1 MLPSINLPNRPIVLG
16 QLSNQHYN
24 ATKFADVR
32 SSEQELM
39 SAATAAVTADPNFMA
54 ALVAAIGSII
64 GNGVQRDTGGS
75 KNENDND
82 NCFTRN

>member
-1 MLPSINLPNRPIVLG
+1 MLPNINLPNRPFVLG
-16 QLSNQHYN
+16 QLSSQHYN
-24 ATKFADVR
+24 ATKFADVQ

-64 GNGVQRDTGGS
+64 GNDQRDTGGS

-82 NCFTRN
+82 NTRN